1 MRRKVLVG
9 VCLGVAALAAGLFL
23 WVRAVFT
30 GDMVRRALA
39 SQLSSALGQ
48 PVTIGGIG
56 AGLYPRVTVNLK
68 DVAIGEK
75 ARIRV
80 GTLHVGAS
88 LGALLSRRIEHA
100 RLELADA
107 RIALPLPPFAFTSA
121 APSTPANAP
130 VELVSVDAVVLRNV
144 ELVSGGRTITG
155 DIDIVPDGRG
165 ATIRKVRLR
174 TDNTTIDIAG
184 QLTDLSGPTGDLSIT
199 AGALNIDHLLA
210 FANDFAAGSGLK
222 PAAAPGP
229 AHRSGPSARP
239 AAAAAMN
246 IGLALAADRATIG
259 ALVLDKLAGKAR
271 LTSEAMRL
279 DPIGFGV
286 FGGHYNGSLVFR
298 LGDAPDIALRATLA
312 NVDVAAATRFAGSP
326 GTISGT
332 LSGRLNIAGR
342 GLTSASLLQSAHG
355 SARFDIVNGLVRNL
369 GLVRS
374 IVVATSGRAEASG
387 GGGGHQDEPFSRLGA
402 TLTIAGGSAST
413 TDLRFESPD
422 LLLGATG
429 ALRLDGSS
437 INLAGRAQL
446 SEELSRQAGRD
457 LVRYTQEGGRVTL
470 PVTVTGSAA
479 APHVRIDVADAAK
492 RAVIN
497 RANEEGQKA
506 LKKGLDSLFK
516 R

>member
-9 VCLGVAALAAGLFL
+9 VCLGAAALVAGLFL

-30 GDMVRRALA
+30 GDIVRHALA

-75 ARIRV
+75 GRIRV
-80 GTLHVGAS
+80 RTLHVGAS

-107 RIALPLPPFAFTSA
+107 LIALPLPPFAVTSA
-121 APSTPANAP
+121 TPSTSGSAP

-144 ELVSGGRTITG
+144 ELVSGGRTMTG
-155 DIDIVPDGRG
+155 DIDIVPEGRG

-174 TDNTTIDIAG
+174 TDNATIDIAG

-222 PAAAPGP
+222 QAAAPGP
-229 AHRSGPSARP
+229 SHRSGSSARP
-239 AAAAAMN
+239 SAAAAMN
-246 IGLALAADRATIG
+246 IGIAIAADRATIG

-271 LTSEAMRL
+271 LTNEAMRL
-279 DPIGFGV
+279 EPIDFGV

-298 LGDAPDIALRATLA
+298 LSDTPDIALRATLA

-342 GLTSASLLQSAHG
+342 GLTSASLLQSARG
-355 SARFDIVNGLVRNL
+355 GARFDIVNGQVHNL

-374 IVVATSGRAEASG
+374 IVVATSGRAAAS

-402 TLTIAGGSAST
+402 TLTIGGGSAST

-429 ALRLDGSS
+429 TLRLDGSS
-437 INLAGRAQL
+437 IDLAGRAQL
-446 SEELSRQAGRD
+446 SEDLSRQAGRD
-457 LVRYTQEGGRVTL
+457 LVRYTQEGGRVTV

-492 RAVIN
+492 RAVVN
-497 RANEEGQKA
+497 RASEEGQKA

>member
-1 MRRKVLVG
+1 MPRKVVAA
-9 VCLGVAALAAGLFL
+9 VCLAVAALATGLFL

-30 GDMVRRALA
+30 DDIVRSALA

-68 DVAIGEK
+68 DVAIGEP

-80 GTLHVGAS
+80 RTLHVGAS

-107 RIALPLPPFAFTSA
+107 RIELPLPPFAFATA
-121 APSTPANAP
+121 APAPATSGRAP

-144 ELVSGGRTITG
+144 EVISGGRSMTG
-155 DIDIVPDGRG
+155 DIDVVPEGRG

-174 TDNTTIDIAG
+174 TDDATIDVTG
-184 QLTDLSGPTGDLSIT
+184 QLTDLSGPAGTLSIK
-199 AGALNIDHLLA
+199 AGALNFDRLLA
-210 FANDFAAGSGLK
+210 FANAFAAGSGMT
-222 PAAAPGP
+222 PAAPAP
-229 AHRSGPSARP
+229 AHRSGSSARP
-239 AAAAAMN
+239 AAAPMNVAME
-246 IGLALAADRATIG
+246 LAADRATIG
-259 ALVLDKLAGKAR
+259 TLVLDKLSGKAR
-271 LTSEAMRL
+271 LTNDAMRL
-279 DPIGFGV
+279 DPIDFGV
-286 FGGHYNGSLVFR
+286 FGGHYNGSLAFR
-298 LGDAPDIALRATLA
+298 LSDTPDITLRATLA
-312 NVDVAAATRFAGSP
+312 GVDVAAATRFAGSP

-332 LSGRLNIAGR
+332 LSGRLNITGR
-342 GLTSASLLQSAHG
+342 GLTAASLLQSAHG
-355 SARFDIVNGLVRNL
+355 GARLDIVNGVVNNL
-369 GLVRS
+369 GLVRN
-374 IVVATSGRAEASG
+374 IVVATSGRADAG
-387 GGGGHQDEPFSRLGA
+387 GGAASRDEPFSRLGT

-429 ALRLDGSS
+429 TLHLDGSS
-437 INLAGRAQL
+437 VNLAGRAQL

-492 RAVIN
+492 RAVVN
-497 RANEEGQKA
+497 RATEEGQKT
-506 LKKGLDSLFK
+506 LKKALDSLFK